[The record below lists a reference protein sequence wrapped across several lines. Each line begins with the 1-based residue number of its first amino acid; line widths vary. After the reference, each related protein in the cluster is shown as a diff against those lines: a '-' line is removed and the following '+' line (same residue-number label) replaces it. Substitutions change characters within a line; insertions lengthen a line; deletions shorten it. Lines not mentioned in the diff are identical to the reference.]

1 MVGIGLVLGIGLVVA
16 APLHAQRAEPSPVM
30 KKLGVMA
37 GEWRGTAVI
46 NGREGRM
53 NAVSYEK
60 VESKLG
66 GLALWVYGRHVD
78 AADTTKIVH
87 EAVGM
92 LYYDGPAQKLKF
104 VPMVMNGLTAETW
117 ANATEQG
124 MDWGFALPNNAGQ
137 IRYHVDLSQPD
148 TWIETGEYSR
158 DGTQW
163 LPTIRMELKKVR

>member
-1 MVGIGLVLGIGLVVA
+1 
-16 APLHAQRAEPSPVM
+16 M

-53 NAVSYEK
+53 SAISYEK

-104 VPMVMNGLTAETW
+104 VPMVMNGLTADAW
-117 ANATEQG
+117 ANATDPGEHRPRPCASDRSSLGATVRSGPALKAPAQG
-124 MDWGFALPNNAGQ
+124 SCSRLLLKAAAQGFRQRLAQ
-137 IRYHVDLSQPD
+137 
-148 TWIETGEYSR
+148 
-158 DGTQW
+158 
-163 LPTIRMELKKVR
+163 